1 MGGKVHVMNGSE
13 FPLVLRKMTFE
24 PDTAT
29 DGRYSLTAPPIQCT
43 HQDKPVFQFISTTY
57 IHGIMDGEVMK
68 DQNARALEGFLR

>member
-1 MGGKVHVMNGSE
+1 MNGSE